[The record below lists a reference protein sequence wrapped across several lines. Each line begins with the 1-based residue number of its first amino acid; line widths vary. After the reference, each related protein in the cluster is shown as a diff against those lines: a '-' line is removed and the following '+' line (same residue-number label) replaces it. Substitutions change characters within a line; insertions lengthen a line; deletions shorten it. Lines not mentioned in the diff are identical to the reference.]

1 MVQCTLGL
9 AANGRYAVYSPNP
22 RLKNNGR
29 SLKTTMNQQIIE
41 NNNHKIAEIISDYVE
56 IRTEQDA
63 LDWMAT
69 ARYDGAESI
78 IIYEHNLPA
87 EFFDLKTKLAGDILQ
102 KTVMYR
108 MKIAIV
114 GDFSKYNSSSLQA
127 FIRECNRG
135 RQIFFV
141 GNRETA
147 VIKLTGAVR
156 PHNFPLQ

>member
-108 MKIAIV
+108 MKI
-114 GDFSKYNSSSLQA
+114 
-127 FIRECNRG
+127 
-135 RQIFFV
+135 
-141 GNRETA
+141 
-147 VIKLTGAVR
+147 
-156 PHNFPLQ
+156 